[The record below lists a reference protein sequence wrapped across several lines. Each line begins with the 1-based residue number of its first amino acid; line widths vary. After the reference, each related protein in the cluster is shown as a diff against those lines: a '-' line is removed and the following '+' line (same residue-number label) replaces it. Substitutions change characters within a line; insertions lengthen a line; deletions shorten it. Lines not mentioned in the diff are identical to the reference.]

1 MNIKFTPITIL
12 SASAVIGLFAT
23 LAFILIALQR
33 PWMGLTLSVENHA
46 EITVLNSRGP
56 SAAIPPGTILVNI
69 ESEHDKIDLLP
80 IDLTIEPDGTL
91 HTYVIYKNFLERQ
104 GRIATIMKTKAVSL
118 TTKDGLLFNITPYDS
133 RPFSTLPA
141 EFWVSLIV
149 GLFAWLISSAVFAFR
164 SSESSAWYLLL
175 SGLSTLIFAP
185 FGAIYATRE
194 LAMPETLFM
203 YLSDGNF
210 LGGSLFLAS
219 FIGLLLYYPKTI
231 APKWVGLAVV
241 ATFIIWFIMQQV
253 GVFLS
258 MTVARRT
265 LVIIGLFSTFALAP
279 IHWVKTK
286 TDPVAR
292 ASLQWFLL
300 SWMFGSTVFC
310 FFILLPQVFGVNTAP
325 LQSYAYSLFILVYGG
340 LAFGILRYKL
350 FTLGEWWGRIVLW
363 ALTVLMLVIFDLVFL
378 FALQFSSGLSISL
391 ALLFSGLFWIP
402 IRSYVWNHFL
412 TFQTIT
418 REEQFK
424 QVVDIALTPPGQD
437 IEARWR
443 KLLKNIFDPL
453 YLRDCKDVTI
463 CSTDNDGQIL
473 FIPSIGGISAL
484 SLEFAYGGKK
494 LFATADVT
502 LAEELVALL
511 RHIIDN
517 RSEYAKGVSEERHRI
532 ARDMHDNIGAQLMS
546 ALHNTN
552 PKRKD
557 TLIRETLTDLRDIVN
572 DATRRNLSFAENLAD
587 LRVETVERLS
597 SAGIGHNWLV
607 KDERKAEVPQQVIHT
622 LRSII
627 RETISNI
634 IKHSKAKRVTIKIS
648 HTDET
653 ITLMVEDDGI
663 GITPAD
669 EHAGNGLANIKAR
682 VTSAN
687 GTLVF
692 LNEKNGLQILAEFPV
707 QYEAAIS

>member
-12 SASAVIGLFAT
+12 SASAVIGLVAM
-23 LAFILIALQR
+23 LVFILIAIQR
-33 PWMGLTLSVENHA
+33 PWMGLTLSLENPT
-46 EITVLNSRGP
+46 EITVLNSQGP
-56 SAAIPPGTILVNI
+56 SVSILPGTILVNI
-69 ESEHDKIDLLP
+69 RSENGEIDLLP

-91 HTYVIYKNFLERQ
+91 HTYLIYKNFLERQ
-104 GRIATIMKTKAVSL
+104 GRISSIMKAKNVTL
-118 TTKDGLLFNITPYDS
+118 TTSSGQLFTFTPYDS
-133 RPFSTLPA
+133 RPFTTLPA
-141 EFWVSLIV
+141 AFWVSLIV

-164 SSESSAWYLLL
+164 SSESSSRYLLL
-175 SGLSTLIFAP
+175 SGLSTLTFAP

-210 LGGSLFLAS
+210 LGGSIFLAS
-219 FIGLLLYYPKTI
+219 FIGLLLCYPKTI

-241 ATFIIWFIMQQV
+241 ATFVIWFIMQQV

-265 LVIIGLFSTFALAP
+265 LVIIGVCSTFALAP
-279 IHWVKTK
+279 IHWFKTK

-300 SWMFGSTVFC
+300 SWMFGTCMFC

-325 LQSYAYSLFILVYGG
+325 LQSYAYSLFLLVYGG

-350 FTLGEWWGRIVLW
+350 FALGEWWGRIVLW
-363 ALTVLMLVIFDLVFL
+363 ALTVLILVIFDLLFL
-378 FALQFSSGLSISL
+378 FALQFSSELSISL

-402 IRSYVWNHFL
+402 LRSYVWNRFL
-412 TFQTIT
+412 NFQTIT

-437 IEARWR
+437 IETRWKR
-443 KLLKNIFDPL
+443 LLQNIYDPL
-453 YLRDCKDVTI
+453 YFHDCKDV
-463 CSTDNDGQIL
+463 STCRTDDNGQIL
-473 FIPSIGGISAL
+473 FIPSIGSISAL

-494 LFATADVT
+494 LFTTADVT

-517 RSEYAKGVSEERHRI
+517 RSDYAKGVSEERHRI

-552 PKRKD
+552 PERKD
-557 TLIRETLTDLRDIVN
+557 TLIRETLTDLRNIVN
-572 DATRRNLSFAENLAD
+572 DATRQNLSFDENLAD

-597 SAGIGHNWLV
+597 SAGINHNWLM
-607 KDERKAEVPQQVIHT
+607 KDEGRAEVPQQIIHT

-627 RETISNI
+627 RETVSNI

-648 HTDET
+648 HTEET
-653 ITLMVEDDGI
+653 ITLLVEDDGI

-669 EHAGNGLANIKAR
+669 EHSGNGLANIKSR
-682 VTSAN
+682 VTGVN
-687 GTLVF
+687 GTLMF
-692 LNEKNGLQILAEFPV
+692 LNKKNGLQVLAKFPV
-707 QYEAAIS
+707 QHEATLS